1 MVFLFRLTINATTTA
16 ISPTIIAAD
25 IDATIIT
32 VSKNSK
38 EKRGKIGKRRKREK
52 KEENREMLRLYHDKC
67 PLHE

>member
-32 VSKNSK
+32 VLTFSK
-38 EKRGKIGKRRKREK
+38 EKRGK
-52 KEENREMLRLYHDKC
+52 N
-67 PLHE
+67 